1 MSLWVYDTI
10 LLISTFVFAFFATGG
25 AYALMLRIGAMDI
38 PNSRSNH
45 TQPTPH
51 GGGLGIV
58 FAAICFMMVVDAPGD
73 LIWGVL
79 ILAAVSFYD
88 DIRPLPARDRFAVQV
103 VVVAWMLATQLPE
116 TALSGFVFHEV
127 VLLVGLAGL
136 VWLWFIN
143 LFNFMDG
150 SDGLA
155 ASEAACISAG
165 IILMA
170 AVIPLPPHV
179 QNGALVTLGASLGFI
194 VWNWHPARVFMG
206 DVGSIPLG
214 FLLGFLLL
222 SLAVGGY
229 PAASLI
235 LPAVFVA
242 DASLT
247 LVGRMLRQER
257 ILEAHSSHAYQR
269 AIRGGMTHDAVARD
283 VIGVNIVL
291 IVIAVLSTQTASLL
305 WQLGLVGLAYGLAC
319 LLLLRFSLRRHPSRR
334 EIHPA
339 VTEAE
344 IVSETPARHTA
355 LHEDGN
361 PA

>member
-10 LLISTFVFAFFATGG
+10 LLISAFVFAFFATGA

-45 TQPTPH
+45 AKPTPR

-58 FAAICFMMVVDAPGD
+58 FAVVSFLMVVDAPGD
-73 LIWGVL
+73 LIWGIL
-79 ILAAVSFYD
+79 ILAAVSLYD
-88 DIRPLPARDRFAVQV
+88 DIRSLSARDRLAAQV
-103 VVVAWMLATQLPE
+103 VVVAWMLATQLSD
-116 TALSGFVFHEV
+116 TALSGFAYPEV
-127 VLLVGLAGL
+127 LLLVGLAGMA
-136 VWLWFIN
+136 WLWFIN

-165 IILMA
+165 FVAL
-170 AVIPLPPHV
+170 AVVVPLPPHV
-179 QNGALVTLGASLGFI
+179 QNGALVALGGSLGFI
-194 VWNWHPARVFMG
+194 VWNWHPARIFMG

-222 SLAVGGY
+222 SLAVSGY
-229 PAASLI
+229 PAPALI
-235 LPAVFVA
+235 FPAVFVA

-247 LVGRMLRQER
+247 LLGRVLRRER
-257 ILEAHSSHAYQR
+257 LFEAHSSHAYQY
-269 AIRGGMTHDAVARD
+269 AIRGGMSHDAVARD
-283 VIGVNIVL
+283 VIGINIVL
-291 IVIAVLSTQTASLL
+291 IIIAILSTQTNSLL
-305 WQLGLVGLAYGLAC
+305 WQCALVGLAYGLAC
-319 LLLLRFSLRRHPSRR
+319 LLLLRFARKGRKAQGAG
-334 EIHPA
+334 IT

-344 IVSETPARHTA
+344 VIEEIPARRVS
-355 LHEDGN
+355 LPQDGN

>member
-10 LLISTFVFAFFATGG
+10 LLISAFVFAVFATGA
-25 AYALMLRIGAMDI
+25 AYALMLRIGAIDI

-45 TQPTPH
+45 TRPTPR
-51 GGGLGIV
+51 GGGLGII
-58 FAAICFMMVVDAPGD
+58 FAAVCFLMVVDAPGD

-88 DIRPLPARDRFAVQV
+88 DLGHLPPRDRLAAQV

-116 TALSGFVFHEV
+116 AALSGFAYHEV

-136 VWLWFIN
+136 AWLWFIN

-155 ASEAACISAG
+155 GSEAVCISAG
-165 IILMA
+165 LLALA
-170 AVIPLPPHV
+170 AVVPLPPDV
-179 QNGALVTLGASLGFI
+179 QNGALVVLGSALGFI
-194 VWNWHPARVFMG
+194 VWNWHPARIFMG

-229 PAASLI
+229 PAAALI

-247 LVGRMLRQER
+247 LTARLLRQER
-257 ILEAHSSHAYQR
+257 LLEAHSSHAYQR

-283 VIGVNIVL
+283 VIGINIVL
-291 IVIAVLSTQTASLL
+291 IVIAVFSTQTASLA
-305 WQLGLVGLAYGLAC
+305 WQWGLVGLAYVLAG
-319 LLLLRFSLRRHPSRR
+319 LLLLRFSWRRSDSQLT
-334 EIHPA
+334 

-344 IVSETPARHTA
+344 IVEEIPARRA
-355 LHEDGN
+355 PLPEDGN